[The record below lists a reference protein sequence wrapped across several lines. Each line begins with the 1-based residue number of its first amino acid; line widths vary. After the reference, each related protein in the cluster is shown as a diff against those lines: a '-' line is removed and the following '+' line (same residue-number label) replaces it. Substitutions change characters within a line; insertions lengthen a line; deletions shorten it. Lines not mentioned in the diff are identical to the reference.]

1 MHVVCPH
8 CLSVNRML
16 EDRAGDAPKCGKCD
30 RPLLTGEPLTL
41 NVRNFD
47 KTIDR
52 NDLPVVVDFWA
63 SWCGPCRMMAPAF
76 ERSAR
81 SNAARA
87 VFGKLD
93 TDAESA
99 IAQRYGIRSIP
110 TLILF
115 KGGQE
120 VARVSGAMDAGS
132 LDRWVAQHA

>member
-8 CLSVNRML
+8 CLSVNRVP
-16 EDRAGDAPKCGKCD
+16 EDRAGDAPKCAKCD
-30 RPLLTGEPLTL
+30 GPLLTGEPLTL
-41 NVRNFD
+41 DVRNFD

-52 NDLPVVVDFWA
+52 NDLPVVVDSWA

-76 ERSAR
+76 ARSAR
-81 SNAARA
+81 SHAARA
-87 VFGKLD
+87 VFGELD

-115 KGGQE
+115 KGGRE